1 MKLKDK
7 KEQENVALD
16 QSIYYL
22 TDELNKSGSY
32 TSSDSLDESKSN
44 KSRKKKKK
52 KKKKKKEEENNEL
65 IPPT

>member
-1 MKLKDK
+1 MKLKEK

-22 TDELNKSGSY
+22 TDELNKSGSVS
-32 TSSDSLDESKSN
+32 SSDSDESKSN

-52 KKKKKKEEENNEL
+52 KKKKKKEEELNEL